1 MEATSSGGFGVLF
14 DCVGT
19 LFKVEADYELQLK
32 LLHGKL
38 VEAGFTSPY
47 KDFLKAYGK
56 AYAKYLKVRVEEL
69 REVTNSFWTAE
80 ALQMLGYEADPSDPE
95 IERAVEAYFEPYIE
109 VVKPVECLT
118 EVFETL
124 KPSYKLG
131 VVTNFTYAPAM
142 RRILSKIGILN
153 MLDAVAIS
161 HEVGWRKPH
170 PKIFLSALQTLK
182 IRVAETLFVGDDPY
196 DDVAGARRIGMRS
209 ALVAKPGNMDKAS
222 REASVR
228 PDFSLDSICSLKD
241 FLGRG

>member
-1 MEATSSGGFGVLF
+1 MFSLRFRAVLF

-19 LFKVEADYELQLK
+19 LFRVEVDYELQLK

-109 VVKPVECLT
+109 AVKPVASEL
-118 EVFETL
+118 L
-124 KPSYKLG
+124 KLAKGGRDGWTWL
-131 VVTNFTYAPAM
+131 VTFTDLM
-142 RRILSKIGILN
+142 DIIEDRVRGESGS
-153 MLDAVAIS
+153 LD
-161 HEVGWRKPH
+161 RL
-170 PKIFLSALQTLK
+170 PK
-182 IRVAETLFVGDDPY
+182 VAELI
-196 DDVAGARRIGMRS
+196 AGCLI
-209 ALVAKPGNMDKAS
+209 
-222 REASVR
+222 
-228 PDFSLDSICSLKD
+228 
-241 FLGRG
+241 